1 MSSSRRSGKRLGKYK
16 VLRRIADGGFGTV
29 YKARD
34 TIEGVDVALKV
45 SNVEDLNASVLSDF
59 SREAKVAA
67 TLEHPNI
74 LPLKNADVLEGTFVL
89 VYRLGDESLASRMR
103 RRYTVDRALDWSE
116 QLLQG
121 LSHAHENDVIHCDI
135 KPDNI
140 ILFPGNKLRLGDFG
154 LAKVKAKT
162 RSVTVSGSGTIG
174 YMAPEQALG
183 RPSPRSDVFAAGI
196 TVFRLLSGKLPRW
209 PFDWPLPG
217 LPRVQDKAP
226 EFVTLLRRALKVDA
240 RQRFEDASG
249 MLAAF
254 QSARA
259 RYTRRKQREA
269 GS

>member
-45 SNVEDLNASVLSDF
+45 SNAKNLDARMLSDF
-59 SREAKVAA
+59 SREARVAA
-67 TLEHPNI
+67 NLEHPNI
-74 LPLKNADVLEGTFVL
+74 LPLKNADLLDGTFVL
-89 VYRLGDESLASRMR
+89 VYRLGDESLATRIR
-103 RRYTVDRALDWSE
+103 RRYTVDKALDWSE
-116 QLLQG
+116 QLLTG
-121 LSHAHENDVIHCDI
+121 LAHAHDNNVIHCDI

-140 ILFPGNKLRLGDFG
+140 ILFPGNRLRLGDFG
-154 LAKVKAKT
+154 LAKVKANT

-196 TVFRLLSGKLPRW
+196 TIFRLLSGQLPRW
-209 PFDWPLPG
+209 PFDWPPPG
-217 LPRVQDKAP
+217 LPKIEDRTP

-240 RQRFEDASG
+240 RQRFDDATR

-254 QSARA
+254 QSART
-259 RYTRRKQREA
+259 RYTRRKQRD
-269 GS
+269 G